1 MERKDKAAKTRRD
14 SNGRFAPRSASY
26 GVATPKKKNGKS
38 GKHRNHGSRGDIREW
53 ERKGSD
59 EYALINK
66 FIFTRNALILTIL
79 ALAASLA
86 ANFTLISMFVVAK

>member
-1 MERKDKAAKTRRD
+1 MERKDKAAKPSRD

-26 GVATPKKKNGKS
+26 GVATPKKKNGK
-38 GKHRNHGSRGDIREW
+38 KHSRATIWKFIRKE
-53 ERKGSD
+53 D
-59 EYALINK
+59 EYSLVKK

-86 ANFTLISMFVVAK
+86 ANFTLISMFVVAN